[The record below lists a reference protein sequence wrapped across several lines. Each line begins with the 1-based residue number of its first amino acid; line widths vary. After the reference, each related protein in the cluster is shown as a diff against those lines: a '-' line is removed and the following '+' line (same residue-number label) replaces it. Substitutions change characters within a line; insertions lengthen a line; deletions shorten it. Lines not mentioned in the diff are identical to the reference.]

1 MRFTALPPPRGHV
14 RRARLSRSLDEWEA
28 GGTPRVAL
36 VCAPAGY
43 GKSTMLADWLRDR
56 RRAGAPG
63 RTALVSVLAGD
74 NDPGAL
80 NAALA
85 TAAGVPRADT
95 LAASF
100 AALTQPLTLVVDH
113 LHRLSAPEAWHG
125 LETLLCSLPPHL
137 RLVLSTRERPPLA
150 VHRLHVAGRL
160 RDIGAAELALT
171 RVETIA
177 VLRNHG
183 VTPAEP
189 DLGALMALTEGWPV
203 GVRLAAEA
211 LAASADHAATLA
223 AFGGSDPALAE
234 YLHGEVLSGFTGSQR
249 EILLRTSGCEWFTP
263 ELASELTGAEDIG
276 GDLGRLRGAGALT
289 IEHGAGGPWL
299 RQHPLTRSCLAAE
312 FARGCPSGARRAD
325 RVSATWFSA
334 NGKPLPALR
343 HAVRSRD
350 TDLVAELIVRHGPGL
365 VLSGHMAA
373 LHDATSSLPPSL
385 AARPCVGPVL
395 AVAGLAL
402 GDRRAAE
409 TVLARLGLSRHAA
422 TSGTVA
428 RPPSNDD
435 EQGLAR
441 IAMAHRARLTGRWVP
456 QVAQLDAHVDGLPS
470 HDLYLLGL
478 VNRGTALLWLG
489 DYGRAEEDLAN
500 ALHLAR
506 LGGYRYAVL
515 HCLAHLAASTGAR
528 GDLPA
533 LRSAVDEA
541 LRYASDTGLDTT
553 PAACTVHVAA
563 AWAAFER
570 ADDTAAARYA
580 ELAARTLS
588 PANDRMIAM
597 ATGSMAALTS
607 AGTEP
612 GAALR
617 RLREHWNTVC
627 HEETVQPALVAWASG
642 VEHRLALKLGRLEWA
657 AEAERRA
664 TEWLGASGESEL
676 LRAKALFHQGRLSA
690 AKAHLDRIVTGEAAG
705 TFFSTGI
712 EARLLLA
719 VLARRL
725 RDPQEGHCNL
735 LAALELASAHGALRP
750 FREHGTAVRELIA
763 AEVGRLG
770 SVRDFAEEVL
780 AVLPPESVAPQAD
793 LTPRELA
800 LLRELES
807 LGTVADIAAE
817 LFVSANTVKT
827 HLRNIYRKLG
837 VASRREAVVTAR
849 RIGLL

>member
-14 RRARLSRSLDEWEA
+14 RRARLSRLLDEWES

-36 VCAPAGY
+36 LCAPPGY
-43 GKSTMLADWLRDR
+43 GKSTMLADWLGDR
-56 RRAGAPG
+56 RRTCPPG
-63 RTALVSVLAGD
+63 RTALVSVLDGD
-74 NDPGAL
+74 NDPRAL

-85 TAAGVPRADT
+85 TAARTPRADT
-95 LAASF
+95 LAATLGG
-100 AALTQPLTLVVDH
+100 LTQPLTLVVDH
-113 LHRLSAPEAWHG
+113 LHRLSAPEAWHD
-125 LETLLCSLPPHL
+125 LETLLCSLPPNL

-171 RVETIA
+171 RAETVT

-183 VTPAEP
+183 VTLPEA
-189 DLGALMALTEGWPV
+189 DLGFLVALTEGWPV

-211 LAASADHAATLA
+211 LGGAADHAAALA
-223 AFGGSDPALAE
+223 AFAGTDPALAE
-234 YLHGEVLSGFTGSQR
+234 YFRGEVLSGFTGSQR
-249 EILLRTSGCEWFTP
+249 EILLRTSGCERFTP
-263 ELASELTGAEDIG
+263 ELASELTGADDIG

-289 IEHGAGGPWL
+289 IEYGAGGPWL
-299 RQHPLTRSCLAAE
+299 RQHPLTRTWLAAE
-312 FARGCPSGARRAD
+312 FASGSPPASRRAE
-325 RVSATWFSA
+325 RVSAIWFSA
-334 NGKPLPALR
+334 NGKPLTALR

-350 TDLVAELIVRHGPGL
+350 TDLVADLVVRHGPGL

-373 LHDATSSLPPSL
+373 LHDVLPSPPPSP
-385 AARPCVGPVL
+385 AASPCVGLTL
-395 AVAGLAL
+395 AIAGLAL

-409 TVLARLGLSRHAA
+409 TVLARLGLNRHAA
-422 TSGTVA
+422 TSGTA
-428 RPPSNDD
+428 SRPPVNED

-456 QVAQLDAHVDGLPS
+456 QVAQLDLHVDGLRS

-489 DYGRAEEDLAN
+489 DYGAAEEDLAN

-533 LRSAVDEA
+533 LHRAAEEA
-541 LRYASDTGLDTT
+541 LRYATDTGLDTT
-553 PAACTVHVAA
+553 PSACTAYVAS

-570 ADDTAAARYA
+570 ADDTAASAYA

-588 PANDRMIAM
+588 PANDRMIAL
-597 ATGSMAALTS
+597 ATGSMSALAT
-607 AGTEP
+607 AGTDPCE
-612 GAALR
+612 ALR
-617 RLREHWNTVC
+617 RLREHWNTVRK
-627 HEETVQPALVAWASG
+627 EETVQPALVAWASG
-642 VEHRLALKLGRLEWA
+642 VEHRLALRLGRLEWA
-657 AEAERRA
+657 TEAEHRA
-664 TEWLGASGESEL
+664 AEWLGPGGESEL

-705 TFFSTGI
+705 TFFGTGI

-719 VLARRL
+719 VLALRL
-725 RDPQEGHCNL
+725 RDPQEAHGRL
-735 LAALELASAHGALRP
+735 LASLELAAAHGALRP

-763 AEVGRLG
+763 AGAGRLG
-770 SVRDFAEEVL
+770 SVRDFADEVL
-780 AVLPPESVAPQAD
+780 AVLPPESVAPSAE

-800 LLRELES
+800 LLRELQS